1 MHGEKPSMI
10 FDNQKNTLSK
20 LLSICAHQKSLKALI
35 TNSLLLY
42 GVTVISQIALNVA
55 YVAGQN

>member
-1 MHGEKPSMI
+1 MI